1 MFKRFFQ
8 TPPTPQQMATTFRRL
23 GWIGFWCQVIL
34 GFIPVVLLFFQWFFS
49 SKNISI
55 GVPDSGNIISFLDL
69 LTLIFTIYWCFRYT
83 RLANKIGD
91 YDQRPTKVRVIR
103 EVWIGI
109 IANVAVIF
117 LATLIAIVTVGGLL
131 FVILSLPQGA
141 ATILQPAPGE
151 KIINPGPIIVP
162 MDILGLLALMC
173 VILAG
178 LVGVIV
184 SLYLLSRLI
193 IWRKKSH
200 E

>member
-141 ATILQPAPGE
+141 ATILQPVPGG

-193 IWRKKSH
+193 IWKKKSH